1 MLYGLRKK
9 RRSPESVLL
18 GSNDE
23 EEVKMRLGK
32 GRLAAKWSGLECGY
46 EIRVTLPEVET
57 AAIVVAAAALPTLFV
72 LVY

>member
-23 EEVKMRLGK
+23 EVKMTLGK
-32 GRLAAKWSGLECGY
+32 GQLAAKWSGLECGY
-46 EIRVTLPEVET
+46 EIRVTLPGVET
-57 AAIVVAAAALPTLFV
+57 AAIVVAAATIM
-72 LVY
+72 